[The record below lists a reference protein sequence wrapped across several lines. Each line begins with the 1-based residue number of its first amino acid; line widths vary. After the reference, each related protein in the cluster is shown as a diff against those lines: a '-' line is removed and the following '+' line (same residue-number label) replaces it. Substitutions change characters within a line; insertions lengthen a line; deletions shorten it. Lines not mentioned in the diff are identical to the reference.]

1 MVGLIKDTWVSLL
14 IVGIIVVLL
23 GGFYYINNQIPPSLK
38 FRVVQNT
45 YLSGK
50 TYYVLQGCWRSD
62 CLFGQYT
69 DFGSYDNESTAI
81 YAKEVGTH
89 YIDSVTISKQEV
101 IK

>member
-50 TYYVLQGCWRSD
+50 TYYV
-62 CLFGQYT
+62 T
-69 DFGSYDNESTAI
+69 KMI
-81 YAKEVGTH
+81 
-89 YIDSVTISKQEV
+89 
-101 IK
+101 